1 MKINWGTGIVIG
13 IAAFICFIMFFVIKM
28 STNDK
33 YSYDLVVEEYYK
45 KELAFQQE
53 IDAEENLKLL
63 TEKIKGKKTD
73 EGWLLSFPKE
83 INPENVSG
91 TVFLYRPS
99 NKKLDFQ
106 LPLKFS
112 GSNLLIPN
120 KRLLGGRWNINIAWD
135 YEGKKYLYKDEIVY

>member
-63 TEKIKGKKTD
+63 TEKIKEERTN
-73 EGWLLSFPKE
+73 EGWLFSFPKE
-83 INPENVSG
+83 INLDKVSG

-99 NKKLDFQ
+99 NKQLDFQ
-106 LPLKFS
+106 FPLKFS

-120 KRLLGGRWNINIAWD
+120 KRLVDGRWNINITWD
-135 YEGKKYLYKDEIVY
+135 YEGKKYLFKKEILH

>member
-53 IDAEENLKLL
+53 IDAEENMKLFS
-63 TEKIKGKKTD
+63 EKIKGKRTP
-73 EGWLLSFPKE
+73 EGWLLSFPNELK
-83 INPENVSG
+83 PEQVSG

-99 NKKLDFQ
+99 NKQLDFQ
-106 LPLKFS
+106 LPLKLS
-112 GSNLLIPN
+112 GLNLLIPN
-120 KRLLGGRWNINIAWD
+120 KHLVGGRWNITVHLD
-135 YEGKKYLYKDEIVY
+135 YEGKKYMYKEEIVY